1 VVFINTVRTAY
12 FVTNTVTTGIVRV
25 CSADAMFEMLASSIA
40 NRALHAIQFE
50 HAFSFVTK
58 AYEVFL

>member
-1 VVFINTVRTAY
+1 MLILLQTLLQP
-12 FVTNTVTTGIVRV
+12 GIVRV
-25 CSADAMFEMLASSIA
+25 CAPDAMPEILGCSIVK
-40 NRALHAIQFE
+40 NTLHATQFE

>member
-1 VVFINTVRTAY
+1 MARTAY
-12 FVTNTVTTGIVRV
+12 FVTNTVTGRL
-25 CSADAMFEMLASSIA
+25 CSPDAMLQALGCSIA
-40 NRALHAIQFE
+40 NGRLRAIQFE